1 MNVQP
6 YLYFD
11 GSCEAAL
18 EFYKKAIGAKTEMM
32 MRFKDSPDTKMCT
45 PENKEKIMHVCFK
58 VGDTAIFASDG
69 MNKGKPNFDG
79 FSLSINAKD
88 AAEAEKLFKALGDGG
103 AVTMPLM
110 ETFFAKSFGML
121 KDKFGVNWM
130 VLAPKP
136 M

>member
-110 ETFFAKSFGML
+110 ETFFAKSFDML

>member
-6 YLYFD
+6 YLFFD
-11 GSCEAAL
+11 GSCEQAL
-18 EFYKKAIGAKTEMM
+18 NFYAKAIGAKTEMM

-45 PENKEKIMHVCFK
+45 PDNKEKIMHVCLK

-79 FSLSINAKD
+79 FSLSLNAKD
-88 AAEAEKLFKALGDGG
+88 EAEAEKLFKALGEGG
-103 AVTMPLM
+103 AVTMPLA
-110 ETFFAKSFGML
+110 ETFFAKRFGML
-121 KDKFGVNWM
+121 KDQFGVNWM
-130 VLAPKP
+130 VLAPKQ

>member
-18 EFYKKAIGAKTEMM
+18 NFYAKAIGATTEMM

-45 PENKEKIMHVCFK
+45 PKNKEKVMHVCFK

-79 FSLSINAKD
+79 FALSINAKD
-88 AAEAEKLFKALGDGG
+88 KAEAAKLFNALGEGG
-103 AVTMPLM
+103 AVTMPQA
-110 ETFFAKSFGML
+110 ETFFAHSFGML
-121 KDKFGVNWM
+121 KDKFGVNWI
-130 VLAPKP
+130 VIAAKP

>member
-121 KDKFGVNWM
+121 EG
-130 VLAPKP
+130 
-136 M
+136 

>member
-11 GSCEAAL
+11 GSCEEAL
-18 EFYKKAIGAKTEMM
+18 NFYAKAIGAKTEMM

-45 PENKEKIMHVCFK
+45 PANKEKVMHVCFK

-88 AAEAEKLFKALGDGG
+88 TAEAEKLFNALLPGG
-103 AVTMPLM
+103 TVTMPLT
-110 ETFFAKSFGML
+110 ETFFAHKFGML
-121 KDKFGVNWM
+121 KDKFGVLWM

>member
-11 GSCEAAL
+11 GSTEASL
-18 EFYKKAIGAKTEMM
+18 GFYTKAIGAKTEMM
-32 MRFKDSPDTKMCT
+32 MRFKDSPDTKTCT
-45 PENKEKIMHVCFK
+45 PDNKEKVMHVCFK

-79 FSLSINAKD
+79 FALTLNAKD
-88 AAEAEKLFKALGDGG
+88 VSEAEMLFKALGEGG
-103 AVTMPLM
+103 AVTMPLA
-110 ETFFAKSFGML
+110 ETFFAKKFGML
-121 KDKFGVNWM
+121 KDKFGVNWI
-130 VLAPKP
+130 VIAAKP

>member
-11 GSCEAAL
+11 GSTEAAL
-18 EFYKKAIGAKTEMM
+18 GFYTKAIGAKTEMM
-32 MRFKDSPDTKMCT
+32 MRFKDSPDTKTCT
-45 PENKEKIMHVCFK
+45 PDNKEKVMHVCFK

-79 FSLSINAKD
+79 FALTHNAKD
-88 AAEAEKLFKALGDGG
+88 DSEAEMLFKALGEGG
-103 AVTMPLM
+103 AVTMPLA
-110 ETFFAKSFGML
+110 ETFFAKKFGML
-121 KDKFGVNWM
+121 KDKFGVNWI
-130 VLAPKP
+130 VIAAKP